1 MNNTTTKDTS
11 ESQAVTQAEHIATL
25 AEVIEWAQDEGLLE
39 DLSPEATALIV
50 GDLCQ
55 TLDTSGEDNHD
66 WQEIGEAADTHLR
79 DLPLEILVRS
89 GWHEYGD
96 PGAAEPE
103 EFQILLCTGGPAVRI
118 RGRFGDHGPTAAWFE
133 HQDWGTPWT
142 ELVGVHNDT
151 AVSFACLL
159 ID

>member
-1 MNNTTTKDTS
+1 MTCNTTKDTS
-11 ESQAVTQAEHIATL
+11 ETQAVSQAEHIATL
-25 AEVIEWAQDEGLLE
+25 AEVIQWAQDNGLLE
-39 DLSPEATALIV
+39 DLSPDATALIV
-50 GDLCQ
+50 GDLAC
-55 TLDTSGEDNHD
+55 TLDTSAEEDHD
-66 WQEIGEAADTHLR
+66 WDDIREAADTHLR
-79 DLPLEILVRS
+79 ELPLSVEVRS
-89 GWHEYGD
+89 GWVPYGD

-118 RGRFGDHGPTAAWFE
+118 RGRFGNHGPAAAWFE

-151 AVSFACLL
+151 ALDFACLL